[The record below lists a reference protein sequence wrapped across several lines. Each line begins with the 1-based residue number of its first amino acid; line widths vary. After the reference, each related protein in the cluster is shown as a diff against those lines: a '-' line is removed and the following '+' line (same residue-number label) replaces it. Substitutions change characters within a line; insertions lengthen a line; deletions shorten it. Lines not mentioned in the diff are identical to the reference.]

1 VRDAHDGVAISPAVV
16 SFVGP
21 GSNGPV
27 LLQLRT
33 SVEGAFH
40 VESSGF
46 PHGTLLE
53 VTAPFH
59 ATLSAPLPVPG
70 VLELS
75 LVSRRRALLERL
87 VRWAERR
94 GKPWTRA
101 SGEATPAHVAGVA
114 SSEAEPQVEH
124 WARGLEHL
132 AFGPNPPDAAS
143 EQAAGVVADPK
154 TTRERGI
161 D

>member
-1 VRDAHDGVAISPAVV
+1 M
-16 SFVGP
+16 GP
-21 GSNGPV
+21 WTNGPV
-27 LLQLRT
+27 LFQVRT
-33 SVEGAFH
+33 GHEGSFA
-40 VESSGF
+40 VESAGF
-46 PHGTLLE
+46 PSGTRVE
-53 VTAPFH
+53 VHAPFH

-70 VLELS
+70 VIELS
-75 LVSRRRALLERL
+75 LISRRRALLERL

-94 GKPWTRA
+94 GKPWTRG
-101 SGEATPAHVAGVA
+101 SGDPTPAHVAGVA
-114 SSEAEPQVEH
+114 SSEAEAHVER

-143 EQAAGVVADPK
+143 EQAAGVTEDPK